1 MLNNCRRD
9 RANVRGLRAELSMCF
24 FASCLPPPV
33 LRGNG
38 SPGTSLS
45 PSVHIVRAFGLDARL
60 RSTHARRRR
69 QRHQGKAFVAELA
82 LVDSGQSSKAAPQNA
97 PSLRVSINTFPLRGL
112 LASGSGAVEIA
123 VQGLAD
129 DITSLACSLSLLPHS
144 ETYSTLCRRSTHHKA
159 MLCAPQID
167 ESHASWVL
175 EPAIVECSM
184 VVPRAW
190 PPASSSPPHDADVDE
205 AGMSVRVFHAGC
217 R

>member
-1 MLNNCRRD
+1 
-9 RANVRGLRAELSMCF
+9 MCF

-33 LRGNG
+33 LHGNG

-45 PSVHIVRAFGLDARL
+45 PSVHIVRAFGLDARP

-82 LVDSGQSSKAAPQNA
+82 LVNSGQSSKAAPQNA

-129 DITSLACSLSLLPHS
+129 DITNLACSLSLLPHS
-144 ETYSTLCRRSTHHKA
+144 ETYSTLCRRSTHHNA

-167 ESHASWVL
+167 EFHASWRL
-175 EPAIVECSM
+175 
-184 VVPRAW
+184 R
-190 PPASSSPPHDADVDE
+190 PASWSLPLWSAPWWCPAPGRPLRPAHLMMPTLTRRE
-205 AGMSVRVFHAGC
+205 
-217 R
+217 